1 MTLLSFA
8 YLAALLASMAGMA
21 LVDRRWRL
29 ALWHDPRRTLVAVAA
44 STALLL
50 VWDLVAISID
60 LFRIGDSAGM
70 TGIELAPHLPI
81 EEPVFLVFL
90 SYVSVVLWRAAMRA
104 LATRERPAARRA
116 S

>member
-1 MTLLSFA
+1 MSFA
-8 YLAALLASMAGMA
+8 YLGALLASMGGVA
-21 LVDRRWRL
+21 LLDRRWRL
-29 ALWHDPRRTLVAVAA
+29 ALWHDPRRTLAAVAA
-44 STALLL
+44 STLVLL

-60 LFRIGDSAGM
+60 LFRLGESAGM

-90 SYVSVVLWRAAMRA
+90 SYLAIVAWRGAMRV
-104 LATRERPAARRA
+104 LAARRPRTGPA